1 MGWKGTIRSIN
12 AAVNQAERD
21 AKRRQRDLERNLK
34 QQYKM
39 QELQQAA
46 YEVEVFENHL
56 EIVQS
61 MHKECS
67 NPLNWKEIA
76 LSSEPEKPIYSDE
89 LECEALLN
97 KENYKPSLIDR
108 IFKRTEKKLAVF
120 SDAICT
126 AKDKDK
132 LSYDSAIS
140 QWERDRS
147 DWADSVSQAKLL
159 LSGNADARIQTI
171 KELNP
176 FTEISALGS
185 NLEFS
190 VDNEG
195 ILTVTINI
203 HGEEIIPKEQKSLL
217 KSGKLSIKKMPVG
230 KFNEIY
236 QDYVCSSV
244 LRAAREIFSI
254 LPDEYVVVNAQ
265 DLLLNK
271 STGHLEQ
278 QIILSV
284 YIPRS
289 TLLMLNMDLIDPSDS
304 MQNFVHNMSF
314 KKTKGFEPV
323 CSVNIG

>member
-1 MGWKGTIRSIN
+1 MGWRGTIRSIN
-12 AAVNQAERD
+12 AAINQAERD

-39 QELQQAA
+39 QKLERAA
-46 YEVEVFENHL
+46 YEVDVFENQL

-67 NPLNWKEIA
+67 NPINWEAISISA
-76 LSSEPEKPIYSDE
+76 EPEKPEFSNK
-89 LECEALLN
+89 LEREALLN
-97 KENYKPSLIDR
+97 KENYKPSIIDR
-108 IFKRTEKKLAVF
+108 VFKRTEKKLAGF

-132 LSYDSAIS
+132 NSYDFAIS
-140 QWERDRS
+140 RWEQDCS

-159 LSGNADARIQTI
+159 LSGNADARVQTI

-176 FTEISALGS
+176 FTEISTLGS

-190 VDNEG
+190 ADDERV
-195 ILTVTINI
+195 LTVTINI

-217 KSGKLSIKKMPVG
+217 KSGKLSVKKMPVG

-244 LRAAREIFSI
+244 LRTAREIFAI
-254 LPDEYVVVNAQ
+254 LPDEYVLVNAR

-284 YIPRS
+284 YIPRC
-289 TLLMLNMDLIDPSDS
+289 TLLSLNMDLIDPSDS
-304 MQNFVHNMSF
+304 MKNFVHSMSF

-323 CSVNIG
+323 SSVNID